1 MRKGRFPGEG
11 GALDR
16 PDEPAPAPAGQPTK
30 RAAPPRG
37 PAPVAPSSRGGRASP
52 ECYGLPRARPHR
64 GRAAARRIALVL
76 ALFAFYAI
84 VPTGAAFAQAGE
96 IAGTVVDAS
105 GARLPGASVRLSGE
119 SGPSRE
125 VQTDGEG
132 RFAITGLVP
141 GTYALSVSLGGFS
154 TVAVDGVVVAG
165 EPVQL
170 PGITLQPLFFADP
183 VVVTATRFAEPVL
196 QVPMSIT
203 AVAGADIERRA
214 IQNLTELSR
223 WTPGLTVVD
232 QGARGSNVVIARGLH
247 TDALTGSEQAGNNY
261 NNGVATYLGD
271 IPLAIDLRLCD
282 IERVEVLLGPQGT
295 LYGAGTLAGAVRY
308 LPRRPEAGR
317 RTLEFRGDLFAL
329 AHGGAPG
336 SDAGLTFNLPVVSG
350 RLALRG
356 AVDRYWN
363 PGFIDYDYLLVTPG
377 VSEPEPDF
385 ADPAAVAANLRRK
398 PDANTEAT
406 TAARL
411 SLLWEATPTL
421 SALLAYH
428 LQDQRVGARQ
438 VNHARSFDTGHYV
451 AAHRYL
457 EPNDRTNQLWS
468 LELAWAPGGAEVT
481 TAVGY
486 TRFAAEG
493 QRDQTDL
500 LIQEFGIA
508 GLLPGEF
515 PALARARA
523 VDPGVSATD
532 VTSRFRAFSA
542 YTREDSQEERLNWET
557 RVTSAGD
564 GPWRWVGG
572 VFLNRY
578 ESDGTSHEFTP
589 GLTEFSGVMPVLGGS
604 PASEPVEYY
613 NLANGLVEERALFGE
628 LSRSLGERL
637 RLTAGG
643 RWFGYRIETGNLTE
657 FPYTP
662 GYSSPF
668 TDYGSDDRGV
678 LFKVSASYRVDD
690 QTSAYFTRSEGYRIG
705 GSNNF
710 RICTDEEVALLTDED
725 PANDPPQSGCIYE
738 DQVLVRPDVTVNY
751 EVGIRRAWSG
761 GRFSASA
768 TLFHVDWTDIQ
779 VAGLTPFS
787 AQPITLN
794 GAGAVSRGIEFAG
807 AAGVTSAF
815 RLRGSWSYTRAELS
829 QDSPG
834 LLEGGA
840 DAFEGDRLPGAPQH
854 QGSALASYGRSLGD
868 STALEVLYGYTYVGE
883 VLTRVGLRA
892 GGETLPAHELH
903 NVSVSVS
910 MDDWELT
917 LYAENLLDEYAVTG
931 VRQTAGQIGR
941 TEDGFRSRRYF
952 ANVLAPRRAGMRVRY
967 LFD

>member
-1 MRKGRFPGEG
+1 M
-11 GALDR
+11 A
-16 PDEPAPAPAGQPTK
+16 
-30 RAAPPRG
+30 
-37 PAPVAPSSRGGRASP
+37 VACRTAF
-52 ECYGLPRARPHR
+52 GL
-64 GRAAARRIALVL
+64 V
-76 ALFAFYAI
+76 LFAFCAI
-84 VPTGAAFAQAGE
+84 VPTGAALAQDGG
-96 IAGTVVDAS
+96 IAGAVVDTA
-105 GARLPGASVRLSGE
+105 GGRLPAASVRLSG
-119 SGPSRE
+119 GPGSPRE
-125 VQTDGEG
+125 VRTDGEG
-132 RFAITGLVP
+132 RFSFTGLVP
-141 GTYALSVSLGGFS
+141 GTYTLSVSLGGFG
-154 TVAVDGVVVAG
+154 TAAVDGVVVAA

-170 PGITLQPLFFADP
+170 PGITLRPLFFAAP
-183 VVVTATRFAEPVL
+183 LVVTATRFAEPVL
-196 QVPMSIT
+196 QVPISIT
-203 AVAGADIERRA
+203 AMAGADIERRA
-214 IQNLTELSR
+214 IENLTALSR

-261 NNGVATYLGD
+261 NNGVATYIGD
-271 IPLAIDLRLCD
+271 IPLAIDLRLRD

-308 LPRRPEAGR
+308 LPRRPATGR

-377 VSEPEPDF
+377 VSEPEPDL

-398 PDANTEAT
+398 PDANTEETA
-406 TAARL
+406 AARL
-411 SLLWEATPTL
+411 SLLWEATPAL

-438 VNHARSFDTGHYV
+438 VNHARSFDTGRYV
-451 AAHRYL
+451 AAHRYP

-486 TRFAAEG
+486 ARFAAEG

-542 YTREDSQEERLNWET
+542 YTREDSHEERLNWET
-557 RVTSAGD
+557 RVASTGD

-578 ESDGTSHEFTP
+578 ENDGTSHEFAP
-589 GLTEFSGVMPVLGGS
+589 GLTEFSGVTPVLGGS
-604 PASEPVEYY
+604 PASAPVEYY
-613 NLANGLVEERALFGE
+613 NLTNGLVEERALFGE
-628 LSRSLGERL
+628 ISRSLGERW

-643 RWFGYRIETGNLTE
+643 RWFGYRIETGSLTE

-662 GYSSPF
+662 GYNSPF
-668 TDYGSDDRGV
+668 TEHGSDDRGV
-678 LFKVSASYRVDD
+678 LFKASASYRVDD
-690 QTSAYFTRSEGYRIG
+690 QTNAYFTRSEGYRIG

-710 RICTDEEVALLTDED
+710 RICTDEEVALLTDDD
-725 PANDPPQSGCIYE
+725 PADDPPQSGCIYE

-768 TLFHVDWTDIQ
+768 TLFQVDWTDIQ

-807 AAGVTSAF
+807 AAGVTGAL
-815 RLRGSWSYTRAELS
+815 RLRGSWSYARAELS
-829 QDSPG
+829 QNSPG

-854 QGSALASYGRSLGD
+854 QGSTLASYGWSLGGG
-868 STALEVLYGYTYVGE
+868 TALEVLYGYTYVGD

-892 GGETLPAHELH
+892 GGETLPAYELH
-903 NVSVSVS
+903 NASVSVS
-910 MDDWELT
+910 RDDWELT

-952 ANVLAPRRAGMRVRY
+952 ANVLAPRRAGIRVRY